1 MRPASLAIAQPP
13 PTGPGYDVV
22 LLLHVACV
30 LTALVTVVVS
40 GISAARLAAVP
51 PDGRPGDALLR
62 YYAPGVNWAGRAI
75 YGVPVFGFALLAM
88 SHGAFDL
95 GDRWVLG
102 GLLVWVLVAVGA
114 EGILWPTEQRIRSL
128 LVLPGQGA
136 PPPGTPGGPGTAGGG
151 AVGAARPQGIVTLTD
166 EVLAEVRRLCRRAA
180 RSSAALVTAIVVGS
194 VLMVVQP

>member
-88 SHGAFDL
+88 SRGAFDL

-102 GLLVWVLVAVGA
+102 GLLVWALVAVGA

-136 PPPGTPGGPGTAGGG
+136 PPPGTPVPAGEGV
-151 AVGAARPQGIVTLTD
+151 VGAALPQGIVTLTD

-180 RSSAALVTAIVVGS
+180 RSSAVLVAAIVVGS